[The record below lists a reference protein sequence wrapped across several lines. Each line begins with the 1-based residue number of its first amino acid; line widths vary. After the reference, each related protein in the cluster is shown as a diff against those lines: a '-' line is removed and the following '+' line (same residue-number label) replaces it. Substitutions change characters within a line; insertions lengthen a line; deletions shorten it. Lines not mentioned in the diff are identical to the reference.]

1 VNERDGGPAFPC
13 ELDGE
18 LPPNAEPE
26 KLYAIP
32 RVRERGMSL
41 RDYFAAAAMRA
52 PWFARAL
59 AETPMAAD
67 TTTIGQH
74 TAAIAYAVADR
85 MLAER
90 TK

>member
-1 VNERDGGPAFPC
+1 MSDDGGPAFPC

-41 RDYFAAAAMRA
+41 RDYFAAAAMQALLYESIKIEGDATTYRV
-52 PWFARAL
+52 AR
-59 AETPMAAD
+59 D
-67 TTTIGQH
+67 
-74 TAAIAYAVADR
+74 AYRVADA

-90 TK
+90 AK